1 MFNFAI
7 FWTTTCIFWT
17 AIPGFVLWD
26 RNQSVYPSGI
36 AMPRANPKL
45 SADER
50 EFLNWLDCLNEEEI
64 KQLTTRELFA
74 YFKVIDKVDSR
85 ADARRIVQR
94 AR

>member
-1 MFNFAI
+1 M
-7 FWTTTCIFWT
+7 
-17 AIPGFVLWD
+17 LWD
-26 RNQSVYPSGI
+26 ENHSVYPSGI

-45 SADER
+45 SVDKRA
-50 EFLNWLDCLNEEEI
+50 FLNRLDCLNEEEI

-85 ADARRIVQR
+85 ADARIMVKR

>member
-1 MFNFAI
+1 
-7 FWTTTCIFWT
+7 
-17 AIPGFVLWD
+17 
-26 RNQSVYPSGI
+26 
-36 AMPRANPKL
+36 MPRANPKL

-50 EFLNWLDCLNEEEI
+50 EFLNRLDCLNEEEI

-85 ADARRIVQR
+85 ADERRIVER